1 MLTYRT
7 AETEEALINQEWPQ
21 TGKLNVCLTIKH
33 HSWLH
38 DMRCKGDGVCTAFR
52 SLQMNKRNCCAEQL
66 VKENARGLN
75 TFREGRWSET
85 Q

>member
-1 MLTYRT
+1 
-7 AETEEALINQEWPQ
+7 
-21 TGKLNVCLTIKH
+21 
-33 HSWLH
+33 
-38 DMRCKGDGVCTAFR
+38 MRCKGDGVCTAFR
-52 SLQMNKRNCCAEQL
+52 SLQMNAELRAEQL